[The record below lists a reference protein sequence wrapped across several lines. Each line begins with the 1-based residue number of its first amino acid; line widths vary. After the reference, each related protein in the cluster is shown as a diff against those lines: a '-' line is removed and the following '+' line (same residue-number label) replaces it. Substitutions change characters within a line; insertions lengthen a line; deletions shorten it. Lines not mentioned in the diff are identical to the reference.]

1 MEAGILRAVVRHGH
15 VVLIDDRVD
24 LPDGTEL
31 ALEVRESSE
40 SCAPDERTELDA
52 DRDAAQRAELARMRG
67 NW

>member
-1 MEAGILRAVVRHGH
+1 METMRGVVRQGH

-31 ALEVRESSE
+31 LLELREAADPF
-40 SCAPDERTELDA
+40 APNEYTELDA